1 MHGRP
6 AEAVTAPDMAPQV
19 TDVQKA
25 LKGADYPASRDELV
39 ELAQRNGADEDVI
52 AALREADADRFD
64 GPDQVMAAL
73 KGQVSGN

>member
-1 MHGRP
+1 
-6 AEAVTAPDMAPQV
+6 MAPQV

-52 AALREADADRFD
+52 DALRQADGDRFD